1 MSKTKKII
9 SVVLAVALVMAMA
22 TVAMVSAS
30 AAGKVYFN
38 QPEGW
43 GALNAHMWSSVGGTT
58 EWPGL
63 PMTDEGNGVWS
74 IEIGDEY
81 DMIIINDG
89 ANQTADCAMPEAGM
103 IGTLSSEIG
112 EVGGSGGQANSI
124 DWAPYADAPVETTV
138 ADETTAV
145 EETTVATVETTAAT
159 VETTV
164 ATVETTVATVDE
176 VETTVATADE
186 VETTAATVE
195 TTVVTEPVETTAA
208 TVETTVATEP
218 VETTVATV
226 ETTAATAETTAATV
240 ETTVATVET
249 TAATV
254 ETTAATV
261 ETTAATVETTAATVE
276 TTVAGEVETTVAGEV
291 ETTVAAEADAIVVG
305 GVEYTAQVGDII
317 TYTANL
323 TTPKNIENVQA
334 FTTYDSSKLKLVD
347 ADAATRFP
355 NMTGVVANA
364 ADGVVYFNA
373 SEISAGFDFTAGQTL
388 IYLQFEVIDNTYSEI
403 VTTIEEMVEFFG
415 GDYVTGGEIVADGVS
430 LVESLDVPVVDVEG
444 DSTSSTATEEIT
456 TTAPVT
462 EEKTDATSA
471 TEDEKKPAAD
481 VVPTGVAATIYVVL
495 AVLAMAAAAVVV
507 LRKKVNG

>member
-30 AAGKVYFN
+30 ASTKVYFDN
-38 QPEGW
+38 SNGW
-43 GALNAHMWSSVGGTT
+43 GSVNAYCFGGDG
-58 EWPGL
+58 EMFGAWPGAAC
-63 PMTDEGNGVWS
+63 TDEGNGVWS
-74 IEIGDEY
+74 IEMTGTPEA
-81 DMIIINDG
+81 IIFNDNAG
-89 ANQTADCAMPEAGM
+89 NQTSNIVYEGTGKIAKLTGNQVQGDFQMVDEAVW
-103 IGTLSSEIG
+103 E
-112 EVGGSGGQANSI
+112 
-124 DWAPYADAPVETTV
+124 DYAVDV
-138 ADETTAV
+138 
-145 EETTVATVETTAAT
+145 VETTAAT
-159 VETTV
+159 VETTAAEV
-164 ATVETTVATVDE
+164 TTTAAAVETTVAEVETTAAAVETTVVTEPAEVETTVAASDDE
-176 VETTVATADE
+176 VETTVAASDDE

-208 TVETTVATEP
+208 TVETTAAAP
-218 VETTVATV
+218 
-226 ETTAATAETTAATV
+226 ETTA
-240 ETTVATVET
+240 ATVET

-276 TTVAGEVETTVAGEV
+276 TTA
-291 ETTVAAEADAIVVG
+291 AAEANGIVVG

-323 TTPKNIENVQA
+323 TTPKAIENIQA
-334 FTTYDSSKLKLVD
+334 VTTYDASKLKLVSD
-347 ADAATRFP
+347 ATTMFP
-355 NMTGVVANA
+355 NMLGVVANPQE
-364 ADGVVYFNA
+364 GEINFNA
-373 SEISAGFDFTAGQTL
+373 SEITKGFDFTAGQVL
-388 IYLQFEVIDNTYSEI
+388 ITLQFEVLDNTYSEI
-403 VTTIEEMVEFFG
+403 TTTIQEMVEFFG
-415 GDYVTGGEIVADGVS
+415 GDYITGGEIVADGVVFTET
-430 LVESLDVPVVDVEG
+430 LEVPVVEG
-444 DSTSSTATEEIT
+444 DSSSTATEEVT
-456 TTAPVT
+456 TTAAPT